1 MSRSTTKA
9 VRERLQRFDAA
20 KLVDVRVCVGAT
32 GRSTKRVTVLYTSGK
47 REPMALS
54 RLVTFEQR
62 ARRLANSGLKWPVRT
77 QQSLVA
83 LVAEARLRIQT
94 DPDVSLRAE
103 RGRKRAL
110 ARDAARALNSAK
122 DAVAKAMPIALR
134 ADVGRDEVVA
144 AIDVGRVYDEAI
156 VQAVHDF

>member
-1 MSRSTTKA
+1 MTKA
-9 VRERLQRFDAA
+9 MRERLQRFDAA

-32 GRSTKRVTVLYTSGK
+32 GRSTKRVTVLYANGK

-54 RLVTFEQR
+54 RLVTFEKR

-77 QQSLVA
+77 QRSLAA

-94 DPDVSLRAE
+94 DPNVSLRAE

-110 ARDAARALNSAK
+110 VREWRRASDIAK
-122 DAVAKAMPIALR
+122 GAVAKAMPAALA
-134 ADVGRDEVVA
+134 ADVQRHEVVA
-144 AIDVGRVYDEAI
+144 AIDVGRVYDEAV

>member
-9 VRERLQRFDAA
+9 MRERLQRFDAA

-32 GRSTKRVTVLYTSGK
+32 GRSTKRVTVLYTNGK

-77 QQSLVA
+77 QQSLAA

-94 DPDVSLRAE
+94 DPNVSLRAE

-110 ARDAARALNSAK
+110 LSAAWKQIDRAKRVLAEAMSAVLAADLPRDEVIAA
-122 DAVAKAMPIALR
+122 V
-134 ADVGRDEVVA
+134 DVGRT
-144 AIDVGRVYDEAI
+144 YDEAI
-156 VQAVHDF
+156 VAEVHNL

>member
-9 VRERLQRFDAA
+9 MRERLQRFDAA

-32 GRSTKRVTVLYTSGK
+32 GRSTKRVTVLYANGK

-62 ARRLANSGLKWPVRT
+62 ARRLASSGLKWPVRT
-77 QQSLVA
+77 QQSLAA

-94 DPDVSLRAE
+94 DPSVSLRAE

-110 ARDAARALNSAK
+110 VREWRRVSDVATG
-122 DAVAKAMPIALR
+122 AVAKVMPAALA
-134 ADVGRDEVVA
+134 ADVQRDEVVA
-144 AIDVGRVYDEAI
+144 AIDVGRLYDEAV

>member
-9 VRERLQRFDAA
+9 MRERLQRFDAA
-20 KLVDVRVCVGAT
+20 RLVDVRVCVGAT

-54 RLVTFEQR
+54 RLVAFEQR

-77 QQSLVA
+77 HHSLAA
-83 LVAEARLRIQT
+83 LVAEAKQRIET

-110 ARDAARALNSAK
+110 VREWRRVTDLAK
-122 DAVAKAMPIALR
+122 GAVAKAMPAALA
-134 ADVGRDEVVA
+134 ADVQRDEVVA
-144 AIDVGRVYDEAI
+144 AIDVGRLYDEAV